1 MKRSRSLR
9 LTAMAIAPV
18 ALTACQPK
26 MVDPPP
32 QVAQFDYP
40 SLQSCLDADDIADG
54 DCRDAFQQARAMA
67 PRYLSEAECER
78 LYGDDACEDYD
89 GTRTYF
95 MPILGGY
102 SVPYGYGTSRRS
114 QYGSIAPI
122 YGRNTLATRKAVT
135 VDPPPTRAVT
145 SSRSGFGSSSSA
157 RSGWG
162 G

>member
-9 LTAMAIAPV
+9 LSAMAIAPV
-18 ALTACQPK
+18 ALTACQPQ

-32 QVAQFDYP
+32 QIARFDYP
-40 SLQSCLDADDIADG
+40 SLQSCVDANDIADG
-54 DCRDAFQQARAMA
+54 DCRSAFAQARSMA

-78 LYGDDACEDYD
+78 IYGDAACEDYD
-89 GTRTYF
+89 GSRTYF
-95 MPILGGY
+95 MPIMGGY
-102 SVPYGYGTSRRS
+102 SVPYGYGTGRPS

-122 YGRNTLATRKAVT
+122 YGRNTVTARKAVM
-135 VDPPPTRAVT
+135 VDPPPARAVT
-145 SSRSGFGSSSSA
+145 ASRSGFGSSSSA